1 MYKPEDK
8 DKFIELR
15 IEGHSFDDIAK
26 QLNISKQTLVNWSK
40 EEAVQIQLMNLEELR
55 KEELH
60 KKYIVTSKS
69 RIEMLGLR
77 LNKLLEELDK
87 RDFKDLST
95 DSLIKLVL
103 LTSSKLKEEYTPIYQ
118 YEYLSLSDSLM
129 SFAEKKL
136 EKKEIY

>member
-1 MYKPEDK
+1 MYKQEDK

-15 IEGHSFDDIAK
+15 IEGLSYEDISK

-40 EEAVQIQLMNLEELR
+40 EEDTQIQILNLQELR
-55 KEELH
+55 KEELQ

-69 RIEMLGLR
+69 RIEMLGKR

-95 DSLIKLVL
+95 DNLIKLVI
-103 LTSSKLKEEYTPIYQ
+103 LTSSKLKEEYSPVMQ
-118 YEYLSLSDSLM
+118 YEYQHYIKP
-129 SFAEKKL
+129 FNAKIL
-136 EKKEIY
+136 EKKELH